1 MEEQGMANVAA
12 SDVNGEL
19 SIEGG
24 AIEQVADKEVAIGV
38 KVWGGMC
45 GAGVGE
51 TVRIA
56 LVNVPVAGVDG
67 DMADAIAAFVKEFAE
82 LVTLFRSVAFL
93 EEWVTEKVSPRV
105 IGGDDFFVFEKVD
118 GEISVADGRVIVEK
132 MRVTV
137 IADEMA
143 ALIPRGK
150 QLRARSVGKAHAAD
164 EQRSTDVA
172 G

>member
-1 MEEQGMANVAA
+1 MFESVEDVGEHEGVEDIVMEEQGMANVAA

-24 AIEQVADKEVAIGV
+24 AVEQVAGKEVAIGV

-45 GAGVGE
+45 GIGVGE
-51 TVRIA
+51 AVRIA

-67 DMADAIAAFVKEFAE
+67 DVADAVAAFVKEFAE

-93 EEWVTEKVSPRV
+93 EEWVAEKVSPRV
-105 IGGDDFFVFEKVD
+105 IRGDDFFVFEKVD
-118 GEISVADGRVIVEK
+118 GEIRVADGGVIVEE

-143 ALIPRGK
+143 
-150 QLRARSVGKAHAAD
+150 
-164 EQRSTDVA
+164 
-172 G
+172 